1 MKKSYRLACILLS
14 AALLFPACASAGKE
28 TESTA
33 GTPDSPSAAVA
44 VLSGYGYTYQ
54 NDITPYAMS
63 ITSQSLLLANKTVIL
78 GADYT
83 PTDLVTI
90 NPSLTLYGRAQS
102 LSADA
107 ANAATALI
115 LEMRAIGYTGISM
128 TSSYRSYKRQEEL
141 FSIYKQNEKKAHPA
155 WTDAQVRN
163 GC

>member
-90 NPSLTLYGRAQS
+90 AEYGEHGVLALLSDSTNAERPGFTEERSRSLPTQP
-102 LSADA
+102 
-107 ANAATALI
+107 
-115 LEMRAIGYTGISM
+115 M
-128 TSSYRSYKRQEEL
+128 QPP
-141 FSIYKQNEKKAHPA
+141 H
-155 WTDAQVRN
+155 
-163 GC
+163 